1 MRKSRMVT
9 LLVLCGLAAI
19 VIHQWPEIR
28 RYMKIERM

>member
-1 MRKSRMVT
+1 MVT

-19 VIHQWPEIR
+19 VIHQWPELR